1 MALPEHSEI
10 QIVLKEENMA
20 LPEIPDI
27 FIVPKEKTCEYCG
40 STVSQ
45 DSDKCKHCG
54 APVKRS

>member
-1 MALPEHSEI
+1 
-10 QIVLKEENMA
+10 MA

-54 APVKRS
+54 ALVKRS